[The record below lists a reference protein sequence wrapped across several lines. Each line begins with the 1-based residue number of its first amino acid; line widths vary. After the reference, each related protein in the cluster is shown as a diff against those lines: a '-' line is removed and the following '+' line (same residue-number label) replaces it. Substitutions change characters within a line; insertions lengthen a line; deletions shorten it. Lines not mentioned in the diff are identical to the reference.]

1 MQPLLP
7 GCSDFSD
14 RKRNTAQN
22 PPVAAMPEVP
32 RRGQD
37 PSFQLG
43 PGSKEESKDGPP
55 VVSELHVRIKHM
67 QTKKHEHQRYGLQR
81 NRAQKNKIK
90 RALARIEPRIGGYK
104 TTG

>member
-22 PPVAAMPEVP
+22 PPVAAMTEVP

-37 PSFQLG
+37 PNFQLG
-43 PGSKEESKDGPP
+43 PGSKEESKYWPP
-55 VVSELHVRIKHM
+55 VVSELHVRIKQAH
-67 QTKKHEHQRYGLQR
+67 
-81 NRAQKNKIK
+81 ANKEAWK
-90 RALARIEPRIGGYK
+90 SMPCLSM
-104 TTG
+104 

>member
-37 PSFQLG
+37 PNFQLG
-43 PGSKEESKDGPP
+43 PGSKEESKYGPP

-67 QTKKHEHQRYGLQR
+67 QTKKHGRQCHAFQC
-81 NRAQKNKIK
+81 NRAKKKKQKGLNEI
-90 RALARIEPRIGGYK
+90 RTPD
-104 TTG
+104 

>member
-22 PPVAAMPEVP
+22 PPVAAMLEVP

-55 VVSELHVRIKHM
+55 VVSELHVRDKNQAHANKEIM
-67 QTKKHEHQRYGLQR
+67 DINAMPYNATVQR
-81 NRAQKNKIK
+81 
-90 RALARIEPRIGGYK
+90 
-104 TTG
+104 

>member
-7 GCSDFSD
+7 GCSDLSD

-37 PSFQLG
+37 PSFHLG
-43 PGSKEESKDGPP
+43 PGSKEEVKVGPP

-67 QTKKHEHQRYGLQR
+67 QTKKHGHQCHALEC
-81 NRAQKNKIK
+81 NRAKKKNKVV
-90 RALARIEPRIGGYK
+90 R
-104 TTG
+104 T

>member
-1 MQPLLP
+1 MLPLLP
-7 GCSDFSD
+7 DCSDFSD
-14 RKRNTAQN
+14 RKGYTAQN

-55 VVSELHVRIKHM
+55 VVSELHVTIKHM
-67 QTKKHEHQRYGLQR
+67 QTKNHERQCHALQCSR
-81 NRAQKNKIK
+81 SKKKNK
-90 RALARIEPRIGGYK
+90 RG
-104 TTG
+104 